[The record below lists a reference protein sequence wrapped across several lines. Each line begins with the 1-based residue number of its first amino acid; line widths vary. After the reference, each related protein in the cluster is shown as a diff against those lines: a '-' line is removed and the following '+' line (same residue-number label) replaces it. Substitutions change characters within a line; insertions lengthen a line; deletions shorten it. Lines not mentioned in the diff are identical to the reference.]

1 MGSGLEASFEA
12 LRKTQLQ
19 ERKNPALS
27 ALDAEFYEQYRAL
40 LAKLQEKFQKGGIE
54 EGKELA
60 NTESVLRDVMEA
72 REQKILL
79 KALRD
84 IRAGSI
90 NASGLAAEEKRFY
103 LSLVE
108 IINDF
113 ESRALNHSRTLNAF
127 KEIADEEKPV
137 TRKARFV
144 RDLPALA
151 WRDGSTQGPFKAG
164 EVAELERE
172 FAEFLHGKQ
181 VVEFV

>member
-1 MGSGLEASFEA
+1 LEASYDA

-19 ERKNPALS
+19 ERKNPALA
-27 ALDAEFYEQYRAL
+27 ALDADFYKQYRELIAR
-40 LAKLQEKFQKGGIE
+40 LQEKFQSGGID

-60 NTESVLRDVMEA
+60 NTESVLRDVLEA

-84 IRAGSI
+84 VRAG
-90 NASGLAAEEKRFY
+90 AVRTDGLAAEEKQLY

-113 ESRALNHSRTLNAF
+113 ESRAANHSRAL
-127 KEIADEEKPV
+127 KEVAEEEKPANSKV
-137 TRKARFV
+137 RFV

-151 WRDGSTQGPFKAG
+151 WRDGSTQGPFKNG
-164 EVAELERE
+164 DVLELNRE
-172 FAEFLHGKQ
+172 LAEFLRGKQ
-181 VVEFV
+181 AVEFV

>member
-1 MGSGLEASFEA
+1 VGSGLEASYDA

-19 ERKNPALS
+19 ERKNPAL
-27 ALDAEFYEQYRAL
+27 APLDASFYADYRAL
-40 LAKLQEKFQKGGIE
+40 LAKLQEKFQRGGVE

-72 REQKILL
+72 REQKIVF

-84 IRAGSI
+84 SRAG
-90 NASGLAAEEKRFY
+90 AVKPEGLAAEEKQLY
-103 LSLVE
+103 LSIVE

-113 ESRALNHSRTLNAF
+113 ESRAANHSKAL
-127 KEIADEEKPV
+127 KEVADEEKPAN
-137 TRKARFV
+137 RKAKFLK
-144 RDLPALA
+144 DLPAIA

-164 EVAELERE
+164 DVLELGRE
-172 FAEFLHGKQ
+172 FAEFLKEKQ